1 MPVAGKKQ
9 DRDCPF
15 SLATTHVVITIFGKT
30 LAAVLFA
37 ISHKSG
43 SGILEPVVVVVVV
56 AVMGREKLIS
66 SRMCEKAKP
75 NQVYNHSPL

>member
-1 MPVAGKKQ
+1 MAGKKQ

-43 SGILEPVVVVVVV
+43 SGILEPVVVVV

-75 NQVYNHSPL
+75 NQV